1 MISRRD
7 GKGNGRN
14 AGPPHGSHLDSLGGQ
29 PDDPRELSRFKE
41 FFLTSMAL
49 RHRTSALVLL
59 VIIAV
64 MGLLSYQALPREANP
79 DVTIPFIAVNTI
91 YPGASPSDVEQLVT
105 RVIEEDLNTIA
116 DIKELT
122 STSIEGYSSITAEFD
137 ADLDVEDALAQ
148 VREKVDLARPDLPD
162 DVEEPAVVEFNL
174 SEQPIMQVNVS
185 GQYGTAQLR
194 EVGEALQDRLEQ
206 IPSILEAPLRGD
218 LEREV
223 SVDIDLTKLK
233 SYDLA
238 FEDVI
243 DAIRSENVNIP
254 GGSIDVGPM
263 KYLVRVDGEFDDP
276 AGLADIVVLERA
288 GRPIYLRDFATVEFD
303 YRERDSFAR
312 LDGASVVTLD
322 IIKRTGEN
330 IIATSEAVKA
340 AVDEMLPTFPAST
353 RIKITSDQSEDI
365 HMMVSSLENNILSGL
380 ILIVAVLLFFLG
392 LRNSFFVGISIPLSM
407 FLSFTLLRFMGQ
419 TLNMVVLFSLILAL
433 GMLVDNAIVVVENI
447 YRYIEQGWDR
457 AVAARKAVGEVAA
470 PVIAATATTIAAF
483 APLLFWPGIVGEF
496 MGFLPRTLII
506 TLSSSLFVALVI
518 IPVLCAMFLQ
528 VESRADHSPRE
539 VRPLRPAARWT
550 LIGAGAL
557 VAAAVFLVNPITAV
571 LLAVTVGGLFLL
583 HHSLLKHA
591 TRWFQEHG
599 LPGLIDA
606 YERRL
611 RWALDHRAIVVGATA
626 AVFVATVLAFG
637 RFNAGIVYFPEDIPP
652 DQIIVEVDAPTGTGA
667 EFTNSVAERLE
678 ARLRHVSE
686 VTDDQESVVATIGGG
701 GRGGGGGD
709 GGTIR
714 LSLVD
719 YQNRAHDAFRTMS
732 ALEAS
737 LGQGIAGADVTV
749 RKPQDGPGGG
759 GKPISLEIVGPDAA
773 VLERLARQAM
783 TLIETSPVAARLQ
796 GLENDLDQRR
806 PELRVDIDRE
816 RAGLYGLSTGEV
828 GNAIRIAVQGI
839 EASKYRTPEDE
850 FDIVVRLAARDRAD
864 LESLRNLTVD
874 ADGQQVPLTSLATWS
889 VQDGYGAVLRKD
901 LDRVATIG
909 ADVAAGHNTNA
920 VLAEVAGVVREF
932 SEALPPGYT
941 LRFAGQQEDQA
952 EAQAFLTTAFYFAL
966 ALIAMILISQFNSV
980 VKPFIILTS
989 VIMSTVGVL
998 VGLMLFRMPFGIVM
1012 TGVGVIS
1019 LAGIVVNNA
1028 IILIDYIDILRER
1041 EGMNRREALVA
1052 GGKTRL
1058 RPVVLTAVTTAL
1070 GLVPLAAG
1078 LNFDFF
1084 GLYTSLSP
1092 ELYWGGVQAKWW
1104 GPMAIAVIVGI
1115 LFATFLTLVLVP
1127 VMYSLADD
1135 FSDWFRRHYTYADRD
1150 ADEVLGDAPRAED
1163 EPSEGAPR
1171 PVEEPEPEGAPALAR
1186 MKLRPEQA

>member
-7 GKGNGRN
+7 GGNGRQTP
-14 AGPPHGSHLDSLGGQ
+14 GEPEGYLDSLGGQ
-29 PDDPRELSRFKE
+29 PETDAELSRFKE
-41 FFLTSMAL
+41 FYLTSVAL
-49 RHRTSALVLL
+49 RHRVSALVLL
-59 VIIAV
+59 VIISV
-64 MGLLSYQALPREANP
+64 MGLLSYRALPRESNP
-79 DVTIPFIAVNTI
+79 DITIPYIAVNTI

-105 RVIEEDLNTIA
+105 RVIEEDLNTIS

-185 GQYGTAQLR
+185 GQYGASQLR
-194 EVGEALQDRLEQ
+194 AVGEALQDRLEQ
-206 IPSILEAPLRGD
+206 IPAILEAPLRGD

-223 SVDIDLTKLK
+223 SVDIDLGKLK
-233 SYDLA
+233 SYDLS
-238 FEDVI
+238 FEDVT
-243 DAIRSENVNIP
+243 DAIRAENVNIP

-276 AGLADIVVLERA
+276 AGLADIVVLERG

-303 YRERDSFAR
+303 YKERSTFAR

-322 IIKRTGEN
+322 VIKRTGEN
-330 IIATSEAVKA
+330 IVATSEQVKA
-340 AVDEMLPTFPAST
+340 AIDEMLPTFPAST
-353 RIKITSDQSEDI
+353 SIKITSDQSEDI
-365 HMMVSSLENNILSGL
+365 HMMVSSLENNIISGL

-407 FLSFTLLRFMGQ
+407 FLSFILLRAMGQ

-447 YRYIEQGWDR
+447 YRYIEQGWER
-457 AVAARKAVGEVAA
+457 NVAARKAVGEVAV

-518 IPVLCAMFLQ
+518 VPVLCAKYLR
-528 VESRADHSPRE
+528 VESRHDHSPRE

-550 LIGAGAL
+550 LIGVGAL
-557 VAAAVFLVNPITAV
+557 GALFVALANPITAV

-583 HHSLLKHA
+583 HHSVLKHA
-591 TRWFQEHG
+591 TQWFQEVG
-599 LPGLIDA
+599 LPRLVGW
-606 YERRL
+606 YERQL
-611 RWALDHRAIVVGATA
+611 RWALDHRAIVVGGTVG
-626 AVFVATVLAFG
+626 VFVATVFAFG
-637 RFNAGIVYFPEDIPP
+637 AFNAGIVYFPEDIPP
-652 DQIIVEVDAPTGTGA
+652 DQVLVHVDAPTGTGA

-678 ARLRHVSE
+678 GRLREVSSL
-686 VTDDQESVVATIGGG
+686 TDDQESVVSTIGGG

-709 GGTIR
+709 AGTIR
-714 LSLVD
+714 VSLVD
-719 YQNRAHDAFRTMS
+719 YQERAHDAFETMS
-732 ALEAS
+732 HLEAS
-737 LGQGIAGADVTV
+737 LGEGIAGADVTV
-749 RKPQDGPGGG
+749 TKPQDGPGGS
-759 GKPISLEIVGPDAA
+759 GKPISLEIVGPDVV
-773 VLERLARQAM
+773 VLERLADRAM
-783 TLIETSPVAARLQ
+783 ALIEAAPVAAKLQ
-796 GLENDLDQRR
+796 GLENDLDQSR

-839 EASKYRTPEDE
+839 EASKFRTPEDE
-850 FDIVVRLAARDRAD
+850 YDIVVRLAAADRAD

-909 ADVAAGHNTNA
+909 ADVAAGYNTNA
-920 VLAEVAGVVREF
+920 VLAEVRGVVGDFADE
-932 SEALPPGYT
+932 LPPGYS

-952 EAQAFLTTAFYFAL
+952 EAQAFLTSAFFVAL
-966 ALIAMILISQFNSV
+966 ALIALILISQFNSV

-989 VIMSTVGVL
+989 VVMSTVGVL
-998 VGLMLFRMPFGIVM
+998 VGLMLFRMPFGIIM

-1028 IILIDYIDILRER
+1028 IILIDYIDVLRER
-1041 EGMNRREALVA
+1041 EGMNRREALVQ

-1058 RPVVLTAVTTAL
+1058 RPVVLTAITTAL

-1084 GLYTSLSP
+1084 GLYGSLSP

-1127 VMYSLADD
+1127 VMYSITDDLA
-1135 FSDWFRRHYTYADRD
+1135 DWFRRHYTYAD
-1150 ADEVLGDAPRAED
+1150 ED
-1163 EPSEGAPR
+1163 EERARRGRDEPVQEGGPPP
-1171 PVEEPEPEGAPALAR
+1171 PVEAPEPEGVPVLAR
-1186 MKLRPEQA
+1186 ARLRPGEA